1 MSIPAGASMTRD
13 LAVDMSDSAL
23 PSIHVDAEDCDA
35 HTEKRYPHYDEYTTL
50 LKKHLD
56 LVESENRRLKSLQ
69 V

>member
-1 MSIPAGASMTRD
+1 
-13 LAVDMSDSAL
+13 MSDSTL

-35 HTEKRYPHYDEYTTL
+35 RTEKKCPHYDEYTTL

-56 LVESENRRLKSLQ
+56 VVESENRRLKNLQ